1 MNSSVLQTMSYCVL
15 VMLKA
20 FFLLAILPKLQIIEQ
35 VPFILYHTL
44 CAYTYTDIHIVCIST
59 ALNYMYEY
67 VHGCIT
73 VSLRK
78 RCSIGIINQRLCS
91 IIRESLITHSAT
103 GIIILTAACM
113 HSEISYIH
121 SIECDFQWWTTVM
134 SGTLYDLHGTR
145 AILFLRY

>member
-15 VMLKA
+15 AMLKA

-44 CAYTYTDIHIVCIST
+44 CAHTYTDIHIVCIST
-59 ALNYMYEY
+59 ALNYMYAY

-78 RCSIGIINQRLCS
+78 RCSVGIINQKLCS
-91 IIRESLITHSAT
+91 VMESLITHSAT

-113 HSEISYIH
+113 HSEISSIH
-121 SIECDFQWWTTVM
+121 STEFDFQWWATVM
-134 SGTLYDLHGTR
+134 SGTLYDLHGIR
-145 AILFLRY
+145 AILFLCY